1 MRRKESYAWKIEGGG
16 LIREKVNSRKLWV
29 EEGRFED
36 WMGEGWKRIY
46 KTGKTYYRWI
56 EKSVGKYRLEGIT
69 AWEFLLEYLRRWMVE
84 SGLESQRY
92 GRFGEVGGW
101 KGKLGMC

>member
-36 WMGEGWKRIY
+36 WMGEGWKRI
-46 KTGKTYYRWI
+46 
-56 EKSVGKYRLEGIT
+56 
-69 AWEFLLEYLRRWMVE
+69 
-84 SGLESQRY
+84 
-92 GRFGEVGGW
+92 
-101 KGKLGMC
+101 